1 MTAEGQPDKMV
12 SDIEVCMKQRCGIK
26 FLCVERNGSHWH
38 ASTLAVHLLETK
50 QGMWAQWD
58 GGCCISAVVRT
69 MWKISHILDSH
80 ADFYEHSMQVLFHRW
95 LKCMVSVGDF
105 VEKWYFVVG
114 EFALSHS
121 IIVSLYLLVVS
132 IEINRIHYFQSDLH
146 TFLFIYVFIMQFGCM
161 CFK

>member
-1 MTAEGQPDKMV
+1 
-12 SDIEVCMKQRCGIK
+12 
-26 FLCVERNGSHWH
+26 
-38 ASTLAVHLLETK
+38 
-50 QGMWAQWD
+50 
-58 GGCCISAVVRT
+58 
-69 MWKISHILDSH
+69 
-80 ADFYEHSMQVLFHRW
+80 MQVLVHHW
-95 LKCMVSVGDF
+95 QKCMVSVGDF

-132 IEINRIHYFQSDLH
+132 IEINRRHYFQSDLH